1 MIRTIK
7 KIVAPM
13 QRRVRLM
20 IGRGIITLVN
30 DATKEQSVQIS
41 LLEDEVHDNVER
53 YQEYGFSSVPHAG
66 AEAITVSV
74 GGNRGHSVVIA
85 TGDRR
90 YRMKN
95 LEAGEVVIY
104 DDLGQSVHLKREG
117 IILKS
122 PQVTIDA
129 ETTQISGELS
139 VNGTISS
146 GGDMTSGG
154 NITAAG
160 SVIDTT
166 GNTPHHSHA

>member
-30 DATKEQSVQIS
+30 DATKEQSVQVN
-41 LLEDEVHDNVER
+41 LLEGEVHDHVER
-53 YQEYGFSSVPHAG
+53 YQEYGFSSVPHTG

-95 LEAGEVVIY
+95 LGAGEVAIY
-104 DDLGQSVHLKREG
+104 DDLEQSVHLKRDG
-117 IILKS
+117 ITLTS
-122 PQVTIDA
+122 QRVTIDA
-129 ETTQISGELS
+129 ATTQ
-139 VNGTISS
+139 VNGALAVNGNIS
-146 GGDMTSGG
+146 SGG

>member
-41 LLEDEVHDNVER
+41 LLEGEVHDHVER
-53 YQEYGFSSVPHAG
+53 YQEYGFSSVPQAG
-66 AEAITVSV
+66 AEVITVSV

-95 LEAGEVVIY
+95 LGAGEVALY
-104 DDLGQSVHLKREG
+104 DDLGQSVHLKRDG
-117 IILKS
+117 ITLTS
-122 PQVTIDA
+122 PKVIISA
-129 ETTQISGELS
+129 ATTQISGTLT
-139 VNGTISS
+139 VNGDFTS
-146 GGDMTSGG
+146 GGNISSGG